1 QSHVVHPRSTVLRP
15 DRITNSSFTVSSA
28 GTYSVDVLLNG
39 CSASDAINVAYN
51 PLPVAALGPDQTLCA
66 GQTLNLNVAQPGATY
81 LWQDGSTNASF
92 TVSSAG
98 TYSVDVLLNGC
109 SASDAIN
116 VAYNPL
122 PVAALGPDQT
132 LCAGQTLNLNVAQPG
147 ATYLWQDGSTNASFT
162 VNSAGTYSV
171 DVLLNGCSAS
181 DAINVAY
188 TPVLV
193 VDLGPAQTLC

>member
-1 QSHVVHPRSTVLRP
+1 GSTGA
-15 DRITNSSFTVSSA
+15 TYNVSSA
-28 GTYSVDVLLNG
+28 GSYDVDVTVNG
-39 CSASDAINVAYN
+39 CTANDAV
-51 PLPVAALGPDQTLCA
+51 
-66 GQTLNLNVAQPGATY
+66 TLN
-81 LWQDGSTNASF
+81 
-92 TVSSAG
+92 
-98 TYSVDVLLNGC
+98 
-109 SASDAIN
+109 
-116 VAYNPL
+116 YNPL

-193 VDLGPAQTLC
+193 VDLGPDQTLCDGDQIILDASTPGGGYVWQDGSTNATFKIGRASCRERV